1 MFPSWALGDSGISSA
16 EGTAC
21 AGTYLADDHDAK
33 HDDQSQHDCVF
44 NSGWTIFV
52 LNETLDGVETLLHE
66 KLLGVKR
73 EINSQDTGKM
83 LK

>member
-16 EGTAC
+16 EGAAC
-21 AGTYLADDHDAK
+21 ARTNLTDDHDAE
-33 HDDQSQHDCVF
+33 HDDQGQHDCVF
-44 NSGWTIFV
+44 DSGRAIFV
-52 LNETLDGVETLLHE
+52 LDESLDGVETLLHE